1 MGYFNINGGAGLG
14 DLVIPSFPVRRGDR
28 VIRIPLVLRK
38 IPRGMGLGAAE
49 LSRPGPTGGTE
60 IVDSSGNVI
69 YTEAFV
75 AANPSLLTS
84 LGGGCPGGELPEWY
98 PGGESVCADQS
109 AVVPG
114 EGVSPYAQFNY
125 SEGGSCQVD
134 GWCLTGTNPADPN
147 SYTWQGGGQPTTL
160 NPAIVMSA
168 APLPTAFN
176 TPATSVPVPN
186 QTPLPGAVKVGTDPL
201 LPSTLPSNPK
211 PLFTAPNSTPA
222 VPASATFTN
231 VSRPGQSSF
240 QVGDSWQLVITGGP
254 NQPVS
259 GSASQNGKSLG
270 TTSYGSTD
278 STGKLV
284 LTGTMD
290 ATTVGNWAQLW
301 TVGASPAPVLNF
313 AVAPLAGAPNSTAPA
328 AGSSSDALSFLTNS
342 VTIPGLNISVPIWAL
357 GAGAIAALWLMSSA
371 GSRR

>member
-1 MGYFNINGGAGLG
+1 MSYFKTHGAGLG
-14 DLVIPSFPVRRGDR
+14 AAPVAAPRGGR
-28 VIRIPLVLRK
+28 VIRIPLVMR
-38 IPRGMGLGAAE
+38 RGVGLGGAE
-49 LSRPGPTGGTE
+49 LSRPGPSGGTE

-69 YTEAFV
+69 YTEAMV

-84 LGGGCPGGELPEWY
+84 LQGTCPGGELPEWY

-125 SEGGSCQVD
+125 AIGGSCAVD
-134 GWCLTGTNPADPN
+134 GWCLTGTDPTNPN
-147 SYTWQGGGQPTTL
+147 SYTWQGGGTPTTL
-160 NPAIVMSA
+160 NPAVVMGA

-176 TPATSVPVPN
+176 TPATFVPVPN

-201 LPSTLPSNPK
+201 LPSTLPSNAK
-211 PLFTAPNSTPA
+211 PLFTAPSSTPA

-259 GSASQNGKSLG
+259 GSASQNGNSLG

-290 ATTVGNWAQLW
+290 ATTVGNWAELW
-301 TVGASPAPVLNF
+301 TVGASAAPVLTF
-313 AVAPLAGAPNSTAPA
+313 AVAPLAGAPNSTAA

-357 GAGAIAALWLMSSA
+357 GATAIAALWLMSSA